1 MQPPTQR
8 SAKQPPNKLRPFQNA
23 APISPEK
30 KASLAMAAPESSLP
44 KNFSWRDK
52 NSDNVTLTGVI
63 DQKQCGNCWAV
74 STIQSLTDRVSVAR
88 ARRAPGFQDIGN
100 GGVLSVAWMTS
111 CNDYCAGDNDK
122 CSSACEGADI
132 GTALKFLALDIF
144 EGGVPY
150 ASCVPT
156 MTQQEMEALNQKF
169 SETLRKCQNN
179 TTVAGKECLAAQRSC
194 GACITNGSNVYV
206 RRDSVSKLTDIVA
219 AKQDIFLNGP
229 VTAGF
234 QVFADIFEKGKEF
247 PPFQDTDGV
256 YVYDGKAESSGYHAV
271 SIVGWGEKTI
281 KLNGVPTLVPFWEV
295 RNSWG
300 TEWGDQGFW
309 KHAMRDT
316 RKNINVAAGME
327 GTLDFPPMGGII
339 SFQADVRKN
348 PGTAPVAQKRENYGT
363 SDAAS
368 TSEEKSG
375 FNVYMAILLVLCLAS
390 VGVLV
395 FLVRRRQKLS
405 K

>member
-1 MQPPTQR
+1 MQPRTQGN
-8 SAKQPPNKLRPFQNA
+8 AKQPPNRLRPFQNA

-44 KNFSWRDK
+44 KNFSWREK
-52 NSDNVTLTGVI
+52 NKDNVTVTEVI

-88 ARRAPGFQDIGN
+88 ARKTPGFQNIGD
-100 GGVLSVAWMTS
+100 GGVLSIAWMTS

-122 CSSACEGADI
+122 CTSACEGADI
-132 GTALKFLALDIF
+132 GTALKFLALDII

-150 ASCVPT
+150 ASCIPI

-169 SETLRKCQNN
+169 SETLRKCQNDKG
-179 TTVAGKECLAAQRSC
+179 TDKECLVAQKSC
-194 GACITNGSNVYV
+194 GMCKTDGAQQSNIYIK
-206 RRDSVSKLTDIVA
+206 RDSVSKLTDIVA

-234 QVFADIFEKGKEF
+234 QVFADMFEKGRDF
-247 PPFQDTDGV
+247 PPFGDTDGV

-300 TEWGDQGFW
+300 PEWGDQGFW

-316 RKNINVAAGME
+316 KKNINVAAGME

-339 SFQADVRKN
+339 SFQAEVR
-348 PGTAPVAQKRENYGT
+348 GTARTAPAAQKKENYGT
-363 SDAAS
+363 G

-375 FNVYMAILLVLCLAS
+375 FGVYMAILILLCLAS
-390 VGVLV
+390 LGVLV
-395 FLVRRRQKLS
+395 FLVRRRRKS
-405 K
+405 SR